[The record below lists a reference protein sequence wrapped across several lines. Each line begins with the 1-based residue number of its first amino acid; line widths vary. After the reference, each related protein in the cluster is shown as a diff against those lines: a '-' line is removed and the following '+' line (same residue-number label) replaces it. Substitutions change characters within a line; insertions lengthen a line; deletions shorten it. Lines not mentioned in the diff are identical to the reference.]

1 MDSKKIKRL
10 KEKEVEIQE
19 RIAKADQSISIYRN
33 RQMAFKI
40 ALNSLY
46 GALG

>member
-1 MDSKKIKRL
+1 MDSKKREEVVKLQGRIEAKRR
-10 KEKEVEIQE
+10 EVARFKNQQT
-19 RIAKADQSISIYRN
+19 AY
-33 RQMAFKI
+33 KI